1 MVFQPI
7 ADRVKSH
14 LTSWKVKCLNMMGHV
29 QLVNSVISS
38 IISYSFHIYKL
49 YINLLKEVC
58 K

>member
-1 MVFQPI
+1 
-7 ADRVKSH
+7 
-14 LTSWKVKCLNMMGHV
+14 MMGHV